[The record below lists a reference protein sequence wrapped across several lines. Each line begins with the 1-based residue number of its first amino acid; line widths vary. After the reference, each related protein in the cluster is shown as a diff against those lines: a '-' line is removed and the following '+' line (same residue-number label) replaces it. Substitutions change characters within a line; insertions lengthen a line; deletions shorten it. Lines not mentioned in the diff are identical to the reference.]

1 MSDEEGKFDCV
12 TRSLAHDDLLLC
24 AEVKEQHQCCMHVNN
39 VCHHKLLK
47 LFALKGFK
55 GSHDV
60 GTHLGSTALTIHL
73 PGRDNHILVD
83 EGTEVVV
90 VVEEEEEEDEA
101 EMARLEQ
108 FISNVSQ
115 T

>member
-1 MSDEEGKFDCV
+1 MSHACQQ
-12 TRSLAHDDLLLC
+12 C
-24 AEVKEQHQCCMHVNN
+24 ASSQAV
-39 VCHHKLLK
+39 K
-47 LFALKGFK
+47 LFSLKGFT

-60 GTHLGSTALTIHL
+60 GTHLGSTALTIRL
-73 PGRDNHILVD
+73 PGRANHILVD
-83 EGTEVVV
+83 EGTGEE
-90 VVEEEEEEDEA
+90 EEEEEEDEA

>member
-24 AEVKEQHQCCMHVNN
+24 AEVKEQHQCRMHVNN
-39 VCHHKLLK
+39 VHHHKLSK
-47 LFALKGFK
+47 LFALKGFT

-60 GTHLGSTALTIHL
+60 GTHLGSTALTICL
-73 PGRDNHILVD
+73 PGRANHILVD
-83 EGTEVVV
+83 EGTEV
-90 VVEEEEEEDEA
+90 EDKEDKDDEDEA